1 VDTKVS
7 TSHAHASQEPVGPI
21 VVGIDD
27 GGRSTSAVVWAAEE
41 AEQTSRPLRL
51 VTVHDGPP
59 VAEDPQATHGL
70 AALARRLTLAEVS
83 HHVVSGSPTA
93 ALLEESEAASLVVL
107 GRRGLR
113 SAQRLLVGSTSL
125 AVSGRSKAPVVVVP
139 EPWIQP
145 SMSSSPVVVG
155 VSPPAL
161 TDTERPEPT
170 RDSAVL
176 DFAVERAARLRVP
189 LIVVSAWEL
198 PAAYAWS
205 PADVQEWRERYGE
218 ALEAQLAPCR
228 EQHPDLE
235 IVTRSVTGL
244 PQQALLDAARVSQLV
259 VVGQHLGHQLGRLSR
274 GSTTA
279 GVLTHATRPVA
290 VVPLGLPPAPERTAD
305 RPTWAPTF

>member
-7 TSHAHASQEPVGPI
+7 TSHAHTSQQPDRPI
-21 VVGIDD
+21 VVGVDD
-27 GGRSTSAVVWAAEE
+27 DGRSTSAVVWAAEE
-41 AEQTSRPLRL
+41 AERTSRPLRL
-51 VTVHDGPP
+51 VTVHDGPAD
-59 VAEDPQATHGL
+59 AEDPQATHGL
-70 AALARRLTLAEVS
+70 AALARRLTLTEVS
-83 HHVVSGSPTA
+83 FHVVSGTPTA
-93 ALLEESEAASLVVL
+93 ALVDESEGASLVVL

-145 SMSSSPVVVG
+145 SMSSAPVVVG
-155 VSPPAL
+155 VSPPEL
-161 TDTERPEPT
+161 TGTDHPEPT

-176 DFAVERAARLRVP
+176 AFAVERASRLRVP

-205 PADVQEWRERYGE
+205 PADVHEWRGRYSE
-218 ALEAQLAPCR
+218 ALEALVAPWR

-235 IVTRSVTGL
+235 VVTRSVTGL
-244 PQQALLDAARVSQLV
+244 PQQALLDVSRVGQLI
-259 VVGQHLGHQLGRLSR
+259 VVGQHLGHQLGRLSV

-279 GVLTHATRPVA
+279 GVLNHASRPVA